1 MASQRLIWPLDES
14 TAENPLQKCKLANH
28 TSFEEPPGVPEA
40 TWVNVQLCRTT
51 NRTQRATRM
60 YLEPDFEVE
69 SGAAVAG
76 GVEEAER
83 DAAVHPA
90 AHQHRHPQR
99 CSPSR
104 RAPQKA
110 LLPDIH
116 IPQVPGAGAGARRG
130 CRGGRD
136 GAKRPPRQ
144 AGAEQRSR
152 VMEERAPYEERT
164 ESGEGGDRAQHRWR
178 RLRQPLA

>member
-1 MASQRLIWPLDES
+1 MDYLQRYINLVTHSLRV
-14 TAENPLQKCKLANH
+14 LQIVVPRAFRPK
-28 TSFEEPPGVPEA
+28 VPEIF
-40 TWVNVQLCRTT
+40 
-51 NRTQRATRM
+51 
-60 YLEPDFEVE
+60 LEPDFEVE

-99 CSPSR
+99 RSPRR

-110 LLPDIH
+110 LIAEIH
-116 IPQVPGAGAGARRG
+116 TPEVPGAGAGARRG
-130 CRGGRD
+130 RRGGRD
-136 GAKRPPRQ
+136 GAKRPPSQ
-144 AGAEQRSR
+144 AGAEQRSS
-152 VMEERAPYEERT
+152 VQEERAPGEERA
-164 ESGEGGDRAQHRWR
+164 ERGEGGDHAQHRWR